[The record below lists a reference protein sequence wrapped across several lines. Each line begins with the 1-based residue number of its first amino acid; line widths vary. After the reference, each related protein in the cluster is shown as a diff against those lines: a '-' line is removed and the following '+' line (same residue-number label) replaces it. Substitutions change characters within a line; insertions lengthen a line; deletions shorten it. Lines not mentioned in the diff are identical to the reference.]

1 MILACS
7 GSMEPSRSA
16 LNVAG
21 SRVAAEVG
29 RVIRSAALVQ
39 VIRAANP
46 ISSAAPRANGPGSPL
61 PAGCRLPY
69 SAMAASSIQ
78 ALHDDIRRP
87 PVIISISSL
96 SDRLPSPAPSPPA
109 AAAARAWAS
118 PGPGAVP
125 GGAPRGGGGGW
136 SPWRAGFSVIT
147 STLTRVRFEYKYI
160 DHVFHDHLQAAEI
173 SSQIGLY
180 RAERLRRARGPTPGC
195 AGPGRLASVPDGT
208 LDGPAE
214 GLERARWRSGRASP
228 ATGNAHEAGELA

>member
-21 SRVAAEVG
+21 SRVAAEAAK
-29 RVIRSAALVQ
+29 VIRSAALVQ
-39 VIRAANP
+39 VIRVANP
-46 ISSAAPRANGPGSPL
+46 ISSAAPRANGPGSPF

-109 AAAARAWAS
+109 AAARAWAS

-136 SPWRAGFSVIT
+136 LPARAVFSGI
-147 STLTRVRFEYKYI
+147 SSILSRVRVEDRFI
-160 DHVFHDHLQAAEI
+160 DHVKNDLLRAAEK
-173 SSQIGLY
+173 SSQRGLY
-180 RAERLRRARGPTPGC
+180 R
-195 AGPGRLASVPDGT
+195 
-208 LDGPAE
+208 
-214 GLERARWRSGRASP
+214 
-228 ATGNAHEAGELA
+228 